1 MADQTTE
8 QNNQA
13 NAAATQPVS
22 QYSSAVEPPVI
33 AVSPEPYVAPAIA
46 GEGTGVPGGPTVVV
60 SGNSGGVPKWFYL
73 VFGITLI
80 VFFAVT
86 TLLVLSL
93 TKKQSSTLP
102 LSSDNVA
109 PIVSSPTEVILPP
122 SPLPPQATDSAG
134 LIQSGGSNDDIESLE
149 NEVNSTDLSAL
160 DNDLSTIDNE
170 LSAP

>member
-1 MADQTTE
+1 MTDQTTE
-8 QNNQA
+8 QNKE
-13 NAAATQPVS
+13 TPPVS
-22 QYSSAVEPPVI
+22 QYSSAVEAPVI
-33 AVSPEPYVAPAIA
+33 AVSPEPYVAPAIT
-46 GEGTGVPGGPTVVV
+46 GEGTGVPDSPTVVV
-60 SGNSGGVPKWFYL
+60 SGSSGGVPKWFYL

-93 TKKQSSTLP
+93 TKKQPSTLP
-102 LSSDNVA
+102 SDNVA